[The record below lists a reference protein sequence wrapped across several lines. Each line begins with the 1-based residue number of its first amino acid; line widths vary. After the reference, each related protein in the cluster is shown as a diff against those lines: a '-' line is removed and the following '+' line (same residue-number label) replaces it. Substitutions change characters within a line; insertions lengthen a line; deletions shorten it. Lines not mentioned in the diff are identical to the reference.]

1 MSTAAELRKELEAAK
16 AAAESAEAK
25 RLEATELADLKAQ
38 IELEKRRA
46 EESIKLYE
54 LEAQYGTE
62 GRFIRRIDSPDGMVV
77 VKRPA
82 HVAYKQFVDNGKFT
96 LDACN
101 KLVLCCLVYPSKEA
115 YTDLTDKSP
124 AVVTAAAN
132 EIVKLAG
139 FKAEDNS
146 GK

>member
-1 MSTAAELRKELEAAK
+1 MSTVAELRKELEAAR
-16 AAAESAEAK
+16 AAAENAESKRAEAA
-25 RLEATELADLKAQ
+25 EIAQLKGQ
-38 IELEKRRA
+38 IEIEKRRA
-46 EESIKLYE
+46 EEAAKLAE

-82 HVAYKQFVDNGKFT
+82 HVAYKQFVDGNKFT

-124 AVVTAAAN
+124 AVITAAAN

-139 FKAEDNS
+139 FKAEDNT

>member
-1 MSTAAELRKELEAAK
+1 MSTVAELRKELEAAR
-16 AAAESAEAK
+16 AAAENAESKRAEAA
-25 RLEATELADLKAQ
+25 EIAQLKEQ
-38 IELEKRRA
+38 IEIEKRRA
-46 EESIKLYE
+46 EEAAKLAE

-82 HVAYKQFVDNGKFT
+82 HVAYKQFVDGNKFT

-124 AVVTAAAN
+124 AVITAAAN

-139 FKAEDNS
+139 FKAEDNT

>member
-1 MSTAAELRKELEAAK
+1 MSTVAELRKELEAAR
-16 AAAESAEAK
+16 AAAENAESKRAEAAE
-25 RLEATELADLKAQ
+25 LEQLKGQ
-38 IELEKRRA
+38 IEIEKRRA
-46 EESIKLYE
+46 EEAAKLAE

-82 HVAYKQFVDNGKFT
+82 HVAYKQFVDGNKFT

-124 AVVTAAAN
+124 AVITAAAN

-139 FKAEDNS
+139 FKAEDNT

>member
-1 MSTAAELRKELEAAK
+1 MSTVAELRKELEAAR
-16 AAAESAEAK
+16 AAAENAESKRAEAA
-25 RLEATELADLKAQ
+25 EIAQLKGQ
-38 IELEKRRA
+38 IEIEKRRA
-46 EESIKLYE
+46 EEAAKLAE

-82 HVAYKQFVDNGKFT
+82 HVAYKQFVDGNKFT

-115 YTDLTDKSP
+115 YTDLTDKIP
-124 AVVTAAAN
+124 AVITAAAN

-139 FKAEDNS
+139 FKAEDNT

>member
-1 MSTAAELRKELEAAK
+1 MSWGPGVETGVGAGQGFPGSFLLRRHGAGHGNVQFKIQVARFPPRY
-16 AAAESAEAK
+16 S
-25 RLEATELADLKAQ
+25 LA
-38 IELEKRRA
+38 
-46 EESIKLYE
+46 
-54 LEAQYGTE
+54 LEAQHGAE

>member
-1 MSTAAELRKELEAAK
+1 
-16 AAAESAEAK
+16 
-25 RLEATELADLKAQ
+25 
-38 IELEKRRA
+38 
-46 EESIKLYE
+46 
-54 LEAQYGTE
+54 
-62 GRFIRRIDSPDGMVV
+62 MVV

-82 HVAYKQFVDNGKFT
+82 HVAYKQFVDGNKFT

-124 AVVTAAAN
+124 AVITAAAN

-139 FKAEDNS
+139 FKAEDNT